1 MKPGAL
7 VLQDGTVFEG
17 YIFGSEK
24 PISSGEVVFH
34 TAPTGYQEILSDPS
48 YAGQIVTFA
57 YPHIGNYGINNAD
70 NESRAIFARGVIVR
84 DYHEAYSNYR
94 ATKSLDTWLKRTNV
108 AAITGVDTRKLTRHI
123 REQGALP
130 GAFGSASLRELQ
142 LAAKKEPGTAGI
154 DLVKAV
160 STKKAYSVGS
170 GKLRVTA
177 LDYGIKSSIISQLA
191 TFATVTVLPA
201 DSTSE
206 QVLASRPSGIFLSNG
221 PGDPQTV
228 NYGVQTI
235 RKLLGH
241 APIFGI
247 CLGHQ
252 LLATALGGKTV
263 KMPFG
268 HHGGNHPVQ
277 DLSTNVVEITSQNH
291 NFAVIESSLKDAV
304 VTHRNLNDNVVEGI
318 RSTLYPA
325 FSVQYHP
332 EAGPGPHDALHLFTT
347 FKSLMEQTRRA

>member
-1 MKPGAL
+1 MKPGTL

-17 YIFGSEK
+17 YVFGSDK

-70 NESRAIFARGVIVR
+70 NESRDIFARGVIVR

-94 ATKSLDTWLKRTNV
+94 ATKSLDTWLKRANV
-108 AAITGVDTRKLTRHI
+108 AAITGIDTRKLTRHI

-130 GAFGSASLRELQ
+130 GAFGSASLRELK
-142 LAAKKEPGTAGI
+142 LAAKKEPGTFGI

-160 STKKAYSVGS
+160 STKKPYSVGS

-177 LDYGIKSSIISQLA
+177 LDFGIKSSIISQLA
-191 TFATVTVLPA
+191 TFATVTILPA
-201 DSTSE
+201 DSTHE

-228 NYGVQTI
+228 NYGVETI

-277 DLSTNVVEITSQNH
+277 DLSTNVVEITTQNH
-291 NFAVIESSLKDAV
+291 NFAVVESSLKDVV
-304 VTHRNLNDNVVEGI
+304 VTHRNLNDNVVEGL

-332 EAGPGPHDALHLFTT
+332 EAGPGPHDARHLFAT
-347 FKSLMEQTRRA
+347 FKSLMEQTKRA

>member
-1 MKPGAL
+1 MTPGAL

-17 YIFGSEK
+17 YVFGSKK

-70 NESRAIFARGVIVR
+70 NESRAIFARGVVVR

-94 ATKSLDTWLKRTNV
+94 ATKSLDTWLKQADI
-108 AAITGVDTRKLTRHI
+108 AAISGIDTRKLTRHI

-142 LAAKKEPGTAGI
+142 LAAKREPGTFGI
-154 DLVKAV
+154 DLVKSV
-160 STKKAYSVGS
+160 STKKPYSVGS
-170 GKLRVTA
+170 GRLRVTA
-177 LDYGIKSSIISQLA
+177 LDFGIKSSIISQLA
-191 TFATVTVLPA
+191 TFATVTILPA

-206 QVLASRPSGIFLSNG
+206 QVLASRPNGIFLSNG

-228 NYGVQTI
+228 SYGVKTI

-277 DLSTNVVEITSQNH
+277 DLSTSVVEITSQNH

-304 VTHRNLNDNVVEGI
+304 VTHRNLNDNVVEGL
-318 RSTLYPA
+318 RSTIYPS

-332 EAGPGPHDALHLFTT
+332 EAGPGPHDARHLFAD
-347 FKSLMEQTRRA
+347 FKSLMEQSKRA